1 MNPSLETIKLRTM
14 KNNSNENERFLTTDT
29 SGGLFEIYVK
39 GQLDKSWSEW
49 LGGME
54 IELAN
59 EGEMI
64 LTGNIGDQAALMGI
78 LNKLYSLNLTI
89 VSLRKT
95 NQRK

>member
-1 MNPSLETIKLRTM
+1 MNPPLETDRVRTM
-14 KNNSNENERFLTTDT
+14 KNNNNENEGFLTTDT
-29 SGGLFEIYVK
+29 SGGLFEINVK

>member
-1 MNPSLETIKLRTM
+1 MTRKGDNLECNLDKPDI
-14 KNNSNENERFLTTDT
+14 
-29 SGGLFEIYVK
+29 FEIKVR
-39 GQLDKSWSEW
+39 GHLDKSWSEW

>member
-1 MNPSLETIKLRTM
+1 M

-29 SGGLFEIYVK
+29 SGGFFEIHVK

-59 EGEMI
+59 KGEMI